1 MGSLAYVTP
10 NHMRNML
17 PMKLK
22 NSLIAVLM
30 TAAALALAVTTFAQT
45 TGLTGTA
52 HPLSDLDHACVASTP
67 FGNTSVR
74 LSNQIADQGFTS
86 CMTGFTETIYLM
98 VKEVRRGGTL
108 EVGIQDR
115 NGNTLGTATMKLVQ
129 GFSGILPVN
138 IKAPVAKDQDYRLFL
153 QTRGNAHLVLHSR
166 NMTDAPHALYVDGWA
181 LSANL
186 SLAVGF
192 KAPMGEAEISRTAE
206 AASVATVDEP
216 AVAPVPGMTVFPNP
230 FIESLNLSFQND
242 MKGECRIEVI
252 DMLGY
257 VAFRET
263 RSDIRAGE
271 SVNIVV
277 PSSWKTGVYS
287 VRVMNGGQV
296 TQQTVIKR

>member
-1 MGSLAYVTP
+1 MTP

-74 LSNQIADQGFTS
+74 LNNQMADQGFTS
-86 CMTGFTETIYLM
+86 CITGYTETIYVM
-98 VKEVRRGGTL
+98 VKEVRRGGVL
-108 EVGIQDR
+108 MVGIQDKF
-115 NGNTLGTATMKLVQ
+115 GNTLSTAQTKLVQ
-129 GFSGILPVN
+129 GFSGIMAID
-138 IKAPVAKDQDYRLFL
+138 IKAPVTEGVNFHLYLE
-153 QTRGNAHLVLHSR
+153 TRNNANVVFHSR
-166 NMTDAPHALYVDGWA
+166 NISEPEHELFVDGWS

-186 SLAVGF
+186 SLAIGF
-192 KAPMGEAEISRTAE
+192 RPPVAQEAPQREVSSLPQVEN
-206 AASVATVDEP
+206 VEP

-277 PSSWKTGVYS
+277 PSSWNTGVYS

>member
-1 MGSLAYVTP
+1 M
-10 NHMRNML
+10 N
-17 PMKLK
+17 LK

-52 HPLSDLDHACVASTP
+52 HPLSDLDHECVTSTP

-74 LSNQIADQGFTS
+74 LNNQIADQGFTS

-115 NGNTLGTATMKLVQ
+115 YGNTLGTATAKLVQ

-138 IKAPVAKDQDYRLFL
+138 IKAPVAKDLDYRLFL
-153 QTRGNAHLVLHSR
+153 QTRGNAHIVLHSR
-166 NMTDAPHALYVDGWA
+166 NLPEAPHALYVDGWSLA
-181 LSANL
+181 ANL
-186 SLAVGF
+186 SLAIGF
-192 KAPMGEAEISRTAE
+192 KPPMGEAEISRTAE
-206 AASVATVDEP
+206 QTSAAAAEEP
-216 AVAPVPGMTVFPNP
+216 AVSPAPGMTVFPNP
-230 FIESLNLSFQND
+230 FVENINISFQND

-252 DMLGY
+252 DMLGF

-271 SVNIVV
+271 SVQIVV
-277 PSSWKTGVYS
+277 PSSWNTGVYG
-287 VRVMNGGQV
+287 VRVMNGGQIS
-296 TQQTVIKR
+296 QQTIIKR